1 MGLLSFLTGGQKN
14 ESSQTSTSQG
24 TNFDFKT
31 GLNLSQSTQDS
42 QATSFGSSGST
53 SRDSIYG
60 GQQPYLDALFAR
72 ANDLYSNYGM
82 PDKQTADLNP
92 MLATGLAQQY
102 GFSQGVGRDIMT
114 AQLASSLGNLGGYD
128 TAGMTANRMAS
139 GNVYRAPTTNGMDYA
154 TLNAS
159 VNNPF
164 LAGQIDAASQDVVR
178 NLGENVLTGNAAMA
192 AGTGNSGSSRRAV
205 MDAIAQRGAAD
216 RIANIASTMRGNAY
230 TQGLGLANQTALANQ
245 QARLGTNSLNA
256 GLMGQGANL
265 AYNLGQQGQAGLGQA
280 YQTGLANTQA
290 AQGAGDY
297 IRQYQQQVL
306 DTAFSNQMNP
316 YTGLQMYQSF
326 LGAPIKMSA
335 SDSFSNQ
342 GSQSTSGSQST
353 ALGYDLGYG
362 FGQNTSNTVMK
373 SKGSSSNGIGGLLQ
387 GVGAV
392 ATAFCWVAREVYGE
406 DNPRWLA
413 FREWM
418 FTRAPAWFFNL
429 YATHGEAFAEWLKD
443 KPTIKAL
450 IRKWMDGRIA
460 SLETEYACA

>member
-14 ESSQTSTSQG
+14 ESSQTSNSQG

-42 QATSFGSSGST
+42 QATSFGTSGSA
-53 SRDSIYG
+53 SRDSIYA
-60 GQQPYLDALFAR
+60 GQQPYLDALFSR

-82 PDKQTADLNP
+82 PDKQVADLNP

-102 GFSQGVGRDIMT
+102 GFSQGAGQDIFT
-114 AQLASSLGNLGGYD
+114 AQLASSLGNLGGFG
-128 TAGMTANRMAS
+128 TAGMAADRMTS
-139 GNVYRAPTTNGMDYA
+139 GNVYRAPTDRGIDVGTAAMAAY
-154 TLNAS
+154 
-159 VNNPF
+159 NPF
-164 LAGQIDAASQDVVR
+164 IDGQIDAASRDVVR
-178 NLGENVLTGNAAMA
+178 NLGENVMTGNAAMA

-216 RIANIASTMRGNAY
+216 RVADISAGLRGNAY
-230 TQGLGLANQTALANQ
+230 NTGLGIAAQQGLANQ

-256 GLMGQGANL
+256 GLMGQGSQL
-265 AYNLGQQGQAGLGQA
+265 ALALGQQGQQGLTQA
-280 YQTGLANTQA
+280 YQTGLGNAQA

-316 YTGLQMYQSF
+316 YTGLQLYQSF
-326 LGAPIKMSA
+326 LGGPIKMSA

-362 FGQNTSNTVMK
+362 FGQNTSNTTMK
-373 SKGSSSNGIGGLLQ
+373 SKGSTSNGIGGLLS
-387 GVGAV
+387 GIGAV

-460 SLETEYACA
+460 SLEINYARA